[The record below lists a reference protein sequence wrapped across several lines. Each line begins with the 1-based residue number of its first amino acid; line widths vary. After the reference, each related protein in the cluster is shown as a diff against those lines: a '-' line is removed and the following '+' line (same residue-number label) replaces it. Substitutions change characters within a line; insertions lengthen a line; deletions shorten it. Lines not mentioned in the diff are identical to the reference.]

1 MTANLDAHCA
11 RKAQEIVGLA
21 DGKRDKDLENR
32 ITDAL
37 AVLEEQGIYACYLYL
52 RYQKQTKVWCHLA
65 ALLRDPEVGGLLES
79 SNGPDDA
86 QALIALTDDLH
97 KLVLAKQLMQQTL
110 IYARY
115 GLRALPENK
124 KEGDE
129 R

>member
-1 MTANLDAHCA
+1 MPTSKINA
-11 RKAQEIVGLA
+11 VGF
-21 DGKRDKDLENR
+21 RNSVPSSSY
-32 ITDAL
+32 IT
-37 AVLEEQGIYACYLYL
+37 IYI
-52 RYQKQTKVWCHLA
+52 WCHLA

-86 QALIALTDDLH
+86 QALIALTEDLH